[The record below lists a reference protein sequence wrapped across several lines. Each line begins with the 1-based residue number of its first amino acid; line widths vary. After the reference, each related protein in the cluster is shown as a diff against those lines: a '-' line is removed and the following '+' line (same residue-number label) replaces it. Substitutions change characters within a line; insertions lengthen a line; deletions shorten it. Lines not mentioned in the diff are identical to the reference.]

1 MLKTMLSNYVE
12 ALLKGKDE
20 QKEKQRA
27 EGQVSIQDEEPI
39 EDAMNAEEETFEIV
53 DISFSMVGRS
63 LKYLNQTQS
72 LFKMYDFFH
81 FSKAKIDSRDK
92 ESEMIKEMVDEN
104 QYTKRKF
111 SLEYFNVRRT

>member
-1 MLKTMLSNYVE
+1 MYGGNPAVLKTMLSNYLE

-20 QKEKQRA
+20 QKETQRA

-63 LKYLNQTQS
+63 LKYLNQTQ
-72 LFKMYDFFH
+72 
-81 FSKAKIDSRDK
+81 
-92 ESEMIKEMVDEN
+92 
-104 QYTKRKF
+104 
-111 SLEYFNVRRT
+111 

>member
-1 MLKTMLSNYVE
+1 MYGGNPAVLKTMLSNYVE

-20 QKEKQRA
+20 QKEKQRV

-63 LKYLNQTQS
+63 LKYLNQTQ
-72 LFKMYDFFH
+72 
-81 FSKAKIDSRDK
+81 
-92 ESEMIKEMVDEN
+92 
-104 QYTKRKF
+104 
-111 SLEYFNVRRT
+111 

>member
-20 QKEKQRA
+20 QKEKQRV

-63 LKYLNQTQS
+63 LKYLNQTQ
-72 LFKMYDFFH
+72 
-81 FSKAKIDSRDK
+81 
-92 ESEMIKEMVDEN
+92 
-104 QYTKRKF
+104 
-111 SLEYFNVRRT
+111 

>member
-1 MLKTMLSNYVE
+1 MYGGNPAVLKTMLSNYVE

-63 LKYLNQTQS
+63 LKYLNQTQ
-72 LFKMYDFFH
+72 
-81 FSKAKIDSRDK
+81 
-92 ESEMIKEMVDEN
+92 
-104 QYTKRKF
+104 
-111 SLEYFNVRRT
+111 

>member
-1 MLKTMLSNYVE
+1 MYGGNPAVLKTMLSNYVE

-20 QKEKQRA
+20 QKEEQRV

-63 LKYLNQTQS
+63 LKYLNQTQ
-72 LFKMYDFFH
+72 
-81 FSKAKIDSRDK
+81 
-92 ESEMIKEMVDEN
+92 
-104 QYTKRKF
+104 
-111 SLEYFNVRRT
+111 

>member
-1 MLKTMLSNYVE
+1 MYGGNPAVLKTMLSNYIE

-20 QKEKQRA
+20 PKEKQRV

-63 LKYLNQTQS
+63 LKYLHQTQ
-72 LFKMYDFFH
+72 
-81 FSKAKIDSRDK
+81 
-92 ESEMIKEMVDEN
+92 
-104 QYTKRKF
+104 
-111 SLEYFNVRRT
+111 